1 MKRLLYILL
10 ILPSLLAAQSGLE
23 ARFYNNINLVSLS
36 EVPEISAFDIDFG
49 PKKDFSVRT
58 FSDFNKINAKNY
70 WQPVDMTAALANEE
84 NMQQSKFDIRTLNQ
98 KFDMEFGT
106 GVYAPDGSSKVEN
119 KVYEDQRRF
128 SLFNDYNAPLGVFV
142 RASPYR
148 FGNTRF

>member
-1 MKRLLYILL
+1 MKRLLYIAFF
-10 ILPSLLAAQSGLE
+10 LPSLLFSQSGLE
-23 ARFYNNINLVSLS
+23 ARFYNNINLISLS
-36 EVPEISAFDIDFG
+36 EVPEISAFDVDFG

-70 WQPVDMTAALANEE
+70 WQPVDMTNALAKEE
-84 NMQQSKFDIRTLNQ
+84 NLQQSKFDIRSLNQ

-119 KVYEDQRRF
+119 KVYEDQQRF
-128 SLFNDYNAPLGVFV
+128 GLFNNCGSPLGVFV